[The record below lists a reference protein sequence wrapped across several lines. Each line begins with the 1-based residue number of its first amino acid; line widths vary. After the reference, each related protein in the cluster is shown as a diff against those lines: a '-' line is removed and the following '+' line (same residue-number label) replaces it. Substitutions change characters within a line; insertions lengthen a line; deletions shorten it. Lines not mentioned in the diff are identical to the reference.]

1 MPLLTSNAAAI
12 LIDSQYRQPISVR
25 RKTSVVLQTGY
36 VNQWFHHILRL
47 IYAAHYGKAGKQRV
61 CDHYKKKTY
70 Y

>member
-1 MPLLTSNAAAI
+1 
-12 LIDSQYRQPISVR
+12 
-25 RKTSVVLQTGY
+25 
-36 VNQWFHHILRL
+36 L